1 MAKNPSRIPEE
12 NVFVTREL
20 LSKEV
25 TTLTIAKVIQRD
37 RRKIKRHATTSQ
49 QRHKKRVQLQ
59 LQEVKRSSI
68 VVNSSTS
75 CEKPTSFNQTEF

>member
-12 NVFVTREL
+12 NAFVTREL

-37 RRKIKRHATTSQ
+37 RWHATTSQ
-49 QRHKKRVQLQ
+49 QACY
-59 LQEVKRSSI
+59 
-68 VVNSSTS
+68 N
-75 CEKPTSFNQTEF
+75 